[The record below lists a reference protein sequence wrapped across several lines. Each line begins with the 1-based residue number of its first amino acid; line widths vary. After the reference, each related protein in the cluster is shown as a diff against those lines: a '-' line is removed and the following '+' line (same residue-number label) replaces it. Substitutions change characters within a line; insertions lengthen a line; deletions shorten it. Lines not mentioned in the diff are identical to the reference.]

1 MINLLPGSL
10 RYKMRLATYFKQF
23 YKDLDN
29 RDTAASLKTLY
40 EIESIFIKT
49 NKDYNK
55 EIGSEIGF
63 RKLTEAFI
71 L

>member
-1 MINLLPGSL
+1 
-10 RYKMRLATYFKQF
+10 MRLAIHFAQF
-23 YKDLDN
+23 FKDLEN
-29 RDTAASLKTLY
+29 RDTSASLKTLY

-55 EIGSEIGF
+55 KNTDVSY

>member
-1 MINLLPGSL
+1 MLPGSL
-10 RYKMRLATYFKQF
+10 RYKMRLATYLKQF
-23 YKDLDN
+23 FKDLEN
-29 RDTAASLKTLY
+29 KDTSASLRTLY
-40 EIESIFIKT
+40 EIESIFIRT

-55 EIGSEIGF
+55 EIDAEIGF

>member
-1 MINLLPGSL
+1 
-10 RYKMRLATYFKQF
+10 MRLAIHFAQF
-23 YKDLDN
+23 FKDLEN
-29 RDTAASLKTLY
+29 RDTSASLKTLY

-55 EIGSEIGF
+55 KSNKDVSY